1 MKITITLTVDKK
13 IKQEAMPII
22 QNKMR
27 SSVSRLVNEMFYDI
41 VKKNKE
47 GELSG

>member
-1 MKITITLTVDKK
+1 MKTTITLSVDGD

-27 SSVSRLVNEMFYDI
+27 SSISRLVNEMFYKI
-41 VKKNKE
+41 VEENKQE
-47 GELSG
+47 NKQ